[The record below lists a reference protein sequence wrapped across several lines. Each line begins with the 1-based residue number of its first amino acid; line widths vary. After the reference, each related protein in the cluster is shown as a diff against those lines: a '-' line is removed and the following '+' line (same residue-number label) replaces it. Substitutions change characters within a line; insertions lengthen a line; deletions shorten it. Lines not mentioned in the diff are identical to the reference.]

1 MDGVR
6 FEVALAGLK
15 TDLAN
20 GKPIFQELLQKYLIN
35 NEHSVTV
42 EMKPDTG
49 ESPLSLCDIYKD
61 S

>member
-6 FEVALAGLK
+6 FEVALSALK

-49 ESPLSLCDIYKD
+49 EIVV
-61 S
+61 

>member
-6 FEVALAGLK
+6 FEVALAALK
-15 TDLAN
+15 TDLVA
-20 GKPIFQELLQKYLIN
+20 GKPIFQDLLQKYLIN

-49 ESPLSLCDIYKD
+49 DLPFV
-61 S
+61 